1 MCTFGVFDLLKSI
14 TRTRSQVRLHQFHCL
29 VLCDSPVGHKHV
41 ANGEMHQTDHIIK
54 CDCHLPKRK
63 VEAGSLLVPPL
74 HKGTNQTMV
83 NQAVAGI
90 LKPTKA
96 SALQSIMPPL
106 CSHDRDGF
114 FIMHQF
120 YLLSVVD
127 AF

>member
-1 MCTFGVFDLLKSI
+1 M
-14 TRTRSQVRLHQFHCL
+14 
-29 VLCDSPVGHKHV
+29 
-41 ANGEMHQTDHIIK
+41 
-54 CDCHLPKRK
+54 
-63 VEAGSLLVPPL
+63 PPL

-83 NQAVAGI
+83 NLAVVGI

-96 SALQSIMPPL
+96 GALQLVLPSL

-114 FIMHQF
+114 FIMHHF